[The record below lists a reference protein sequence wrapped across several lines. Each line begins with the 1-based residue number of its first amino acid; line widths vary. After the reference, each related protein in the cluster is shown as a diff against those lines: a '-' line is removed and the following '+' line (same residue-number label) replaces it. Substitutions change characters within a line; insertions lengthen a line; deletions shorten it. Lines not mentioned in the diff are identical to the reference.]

1 MSNKRKVQ
9 VKIAGR
15 DYAVRTDEDEVWLQH
30 VARLVDD
37 KMAQIRDRTGMVDS
51 FDIAMLTCLNLAR
64 EIHDY
69 RESELASDVSVGEE
83 KLASLIQI
91 AEAALSRLPDFG
103 DVDLDASRL
112 LPLGTAAEQRVP
124 RDGGR

>member
-1 MSNKRKVQ
+1 MSGKRKVE
-9 VKIAGR
+9 VKIAGKE
-15 DYAVRTDEDEVWLQH
+15 YAVRTDEDEEWLQH

-37 KMAQIRDRTGMVDS
+37 KMAQIRDRTGMVDT

-69 RESELASDVSVGEE
+69 RESERASDVAVGEE
-83 KLASLIQI
+83 RLASLIEI
-91 AEAALSRLPDFG
+91 AEAALSRLPELEG
-103 DVDLDASRL
+103 IDLEPSRL
-112 LPLGTAAEQRVP
+112 QPLGAVAEHRVP

>member
-9 VKIAGR
+9 VKIAGKE
-15 DYAVRTDEDEVWLQH
+15 YAVRTDEDEEWLQH

-37 KMAQIRDRTGMVDS
+37 KMAQIKDRTGMVDS

-69 RESELASDVSVGEE
+69 RESEQESEVSVGGE
-83 KLASLIQI
+83 KLASLIEI
-91 AEAALSRLPDFG
+91 AEAALARLPELEGIDLDGSRLP
-103 DVDLDASRL
+103 
-112 LPLGTAAEQRVP
+112 PLGTPPEQRVP